1 MGHQIAPPEKNF
13 RPVAHP
19 TWSFTLQPGEDI
31 RAIVPPA
38 TRGPIAS
45 FGKVLGNRTTL
56 YKYLNPR
63 LFTVLTAFPAKMKCG
78 LYVLDSM
85 KGTVVY
91 RAETKATLK
100 GCEVRSTLVE
110 NWLLYHYYE
119 SEIEGGAKGHRV
131 VSVEFYEGQ
140 GIDEKT
146 RRLVSF
152 IPFRTAYDF
161 VCSLELSAFSNETT
175 NFHAYEQSYIVTYAI
190 TALTSTTTRFG
201 ISNKDLICLFC
212 SLHSKYIL
220 LTEVS
225 VVATNDRKVHAMPR
239 VFLNPRRPNRK
250 PTTEEQEE
258 TLLQYEPVLP
268 NDPKRTLSHDYEVY
282 SFSAPLFCT
291 GAHRNPLFS

>member
-1 MGHQIAPPEKNF
+1 MGHQIAPSEKNF

-38 TRGPIAS
+38 ARGPIAS

-63 LFTVLTAFPAKMKCG
+63 LFTVLTAFPAKRKCG

-91 RAETKATLK
+91 RAETKASLK
-100 GCEVRSTLVE
+100 GCEVKSTMVE

-119 SEIEGGAKGHRV
+119 SEIEGSAKGHRV

-152 IPFRTAYDF
+152 IPFRTVYELRIQFGTFGLLKRDNQLSRLRAVLHRHLRYHCFDLHHYKIWDF
-161 VCSLELSAFSNETT
+161 E
-175 NFHAYEQSYIVTYAI
+175 
-190 TALTSTTTRFG
+190 
-201 ISNKDLICLFC
+201 
-212 SLHSKYIL
+212 
-220 LTEVS
+220 
-225 VVATNDRKVHAMPR
+225 
-239 VFLNPRRPNRK
+239 
-250 PTTEEQEE
+250 
-258 TLLQYEPVLP
+258 
-268 NDPKRTLSHDYEVY
+268 
-282 SFSAPLFCT
+282 
-291 GAHRNPLFS
+291 